1 MITLPPGAVDL
12 SDVMSITTP
21 TLITGAGVGNTTL
34 RGACGAGGIA
44 VVSGGGVTLTLTLAN
59 LTLSGVAL
67 DASGTGTELVLL
79 GAAVSWAGCGCT
91 GTPVARVGAGAALSV
106 VASHVCAS
114 PGAACARGSCNVE
127 VAGDG
132 AVSQVNGEV
141 WESCAR
147 VYAEESSRS
156 ARRRPRRAPP
166 QHAHRAS
173 ARRPLAR
180 LYFVFVF
187 VFVSAAPPPVSCARV
202 TRMRAS
208 CVGYVS
214 RGRRPREPRT
224 RARWSA
230 DADTPRRVRCPTRRA
245 DRHRGGAVVPRPLR
259 EAAVPGRAPV
269 SRVVVARQ
277 PRRHGTARAR

>member
-1 MITLPPGAVDL
+1 MITLPQGAVDL
-12 SDVMSITTP
+12 SDVMPITTP

-44 VVSGGGVTLTLTLAN
+44 VSGGGVTLTLLTLAN

-147 VYAEESSRS
+147 VYVEESSRS

-166 QHAHRAS
+166 QRGSPRFGAEASCPLAFCICICICIRSAASRVVCACHAH
-173 ARRPLAR
+173 AREL
-180 LYFVFVF
+180 
-187 VFVSAAPPPVSCARV
+187 
-202 TRMRAS
+202 
-208 CVGYVS
+208 
-214 RGRRPREPRT
+214 
-224 RARWSA
+224 
-230 DADTPRRVRCPTRRA
+230 RRVRFAC
-245 DRHRGGAVVPRPLR
+245 
-259 EAAVPGRAPV
+259 
-269 SRVVVARQ
+269 
-277 PRRHGTARAR
+277 